1 MRKAC
6 VGLFQGFFNTDLKN
20 NIEFKKKYT
29 FITLQRGR
37 LFAVI
42 TIITCLYSLY
52 LDLILYKDS
61 SIDILYR
68 QNLLFVHIAGLALSL
83 AYFIVYNVL
92 LKPQRHPAYR
102 AAKVVVVSNV
112 FLSLLT
118 AALLSLNSQR
128 FTGNIDAYF
137 LMVFAIALIIPMYPR
152 WILGAYGFVHILF
165 LIALSAFF
173 NNNTIAI
180 KQFNSTTIVLTA
192 MVLFTVLYRYNVKS
206 FLSEQMLKRDK
217 ANLIKLFE
225 INPFP
230 LIIFAFE
237 DGKIQYANNKALLF
251 YEIPKERLH
260 ALNNKDL
267 YKNASDLDVIYK
279 TLGINGRVSDYVV
292 EQRTVLGEIKCPIVN
307 YELIDYFGEKSVLS
321 GVVDIAEIK
330 RMEHELTIHA
340 STDVLTGVLNRRV
353 GMDLVRKRYEAAQR
367 ENGGFSLCF
376 IDVDNLKAVNDKFGH
391 QEGDSLILEICGI
404 IKEEMKPD
412 DVIFRYGGDEFM
424 VLCGA
429 DDEHE
434 IDTTCYRIAQRF
446 EALNKENYKPY
457 PIDAST
463 GIFSYNPEMDL
474 SVEQIIEIVD
484 KKMYDNKLKK
494 KMSSFG

>member
-1 MRKAC
+1 MIKAC
-6 VGLFQGFFNTDLKN
+6 AGLFRGFFNADPEN
-20 NIEFKKKYT
+20 NMEFKKKYT

-42 TIITCLYSLY
+42 TIIACLYSLY

-61 SIDILYR
+61 SVDILYR
-68 QNLLFVHIAGLALSL
+68 QNLLFVHIAGLVLSL
-83 AYFIVYNVL
+83 VYFIVYNVL
-92 LKPQRHPAYR
+92 LKLQRHPAFR
-102 AAKVVVVSNV
+102 IAKAVVVSNV

-152 WILGAYGFVHILF
+152 WILGVYGFVHILF

-173 NNNTIAI
+173 DNNTIPI

-192 MVLFTVLYRYNVKS
+192 MVLFMVLYRYNVKN
-206 FLSEQMLKRDK
+206 FLNEQMLKEDK

-230 LIIFAFE
+230 LIISGFK

-279 TLGINGRVSDYVV
+279 TLGIDGRVSDYVV
-292 EQRTVLGEIKCPIVN
+292 EQRTVSGEIKRPIVN
-307 YELIDYFGEKSVLS
+307 YELIDYFGKKSVLS

-376 IDVDNLKAVNDKFGH
+376 IDVDNLKAVNDRFGH
-391 QEGDSLILEICGI
+391 LEGDSLILEICGI

-412 DVIFRYGGDEFM
+412 DIIFRYGGDEFM
-424 VLCGA
+424 ILCGA
-429 DDEHE
+429 DEHE
-434 IDTTCYRIAQRF
+434 IDTTCHRIAQRF
-446 EALNKENYKPY
+446 EALNKEDYKPY

-463 GIFSYNPEMDL
+463 GIFSYKPEMDL
-474 SVEQIIEIVD
+474 TLEQIIETVD